1 MFQLPNSNNLP
12 IGILTGC
19 FGNTVAT
26 YKFYWFLSIIE
37 AVENG
42 KTTIYKKEIFIKM
55 VANAWYT
62 VNYFKVSFGKA
73 DKIEEVIKAIKDI
86 EKLDIDLARSV
97 IEKRLLNSAL
107 NETEK
112 QLKHFDKNVPHWF
125 LSDWFPRKKEIETEK
140 KTDTEKKNIIYELS
154 QQFGNQ
160 CLYALYKDRIEI
172 NPDWIDYLKLN
183 SGILKGF
190 CYWHLSLF
198 LQVRNPNVPDIPNK
212 LIKSPTRKS
221 LDKFKKGFWDIVI
234 NELGSIPCIYSEK
247 ELGIGD
253 YVVDHFVP
261 HAFVSHDLIWNL
273 IPADKEANGKK
284 SDKLPQLKKHFDG
297 FYQLQETAFE
307 IVKNHKASKAIFED
321 YLTIFP
327 KSIWDKTKLEDTIE
341 PLITIAHNNGFQY
354 L

>member
-12 IGILTGC
+12 IGILAGC
-19 FGNTVAT
+19 FRSTVAT
-26 YKFYWFLSIIE
+26 YKYYWFLSIIE

-42 KTTIYKKEIFIKM
+42 KTTISKKEIFIKM
-55 VANAWYT
+55 VANAWYI
-62 VNYFKVSFGKA
+62 VNYFKVSFGTA
-73 DKIEEVIKAIKDI
+73 DKIEEVTEAIKEI
-86 EKLDIDLARSV
+86 EKLDIALDKNA
-97 IEKRLLNSAL
+97 IEKRLLSSPL

-112 QLKHFDKNVPHWF
+112 LLKHFDKNVPHWF
-125 LSDWFPRKKEIETEK
+125 LSDWFPNKKEIETEK

-154 QQFGNQ
+154 QQFENQ

-172 NPDWIDYLKLN
+172 NPDWVDYLKLN

-190 CYWHLSLF
+190 CYWNLSLF

-212 LIKSPTRKS
+212 LIKSPTRGN

-234 NELGSIPCIYSEK
+234 NELGPITCIYTDNK
-247 ELGIGD
+247 LGIGD
-253 YVVDHFVP
+253 YAVDHFIP
-261 HAFVSHDLIWNL
+261 HAFVSHDLVWNL
-273 IPADKEANGKK
+273 IPADSSYNGTK
-284 SDKLPQLKKHFDG
+284 SDKLPIQRKHLEG
-297 FYQLQETAFE
+297 FYELQKTGFE
-307 IVKNHKASKAIFED
+307 IVKKHPSSSKIFQD

-341 PLITIAHNNGFQY
+341 PLITIAHNNGFKY

>member
-1 MFQLPNSNNLP
+1 MLQLPNSKDLP
-12 IGILTGC
+12 IGILAGC

-42 KTTIYKKEIFIKM
+42 KTTISKKEIFIKM

-73 DKIEEVIKAIKDI
+73 DKIEEVTEAIKKI
-86 EKLDIDLARSV
+86 EKLDIDLERNA
-97 IEKRLLNSAL
+97 IEKRLLNSSS

-112 QLKHFDKNVPHWF
+112 LLKHFDNNVPHRF
-125 LSDWFPRKKEIETEK
+125 LSSWFPNIPDKELKKGV
-140 KTDTEKKNIIYELS
+140 YQLS

-160 CLYALYKDRIEI
+160 CLYALHKDKIEI
-172 NPDWIDYLKLN
+172 NPNWVDYLKLN

-190 CYWHLSLF
+190 CFWNLSLF

-212 LIKSPTRKS
+212 LIKSAKRGS
-221 LDKFKKGFWDIVI
+221 LEKLKKGFWDIVI

-253 YVVDHFVP
+253 YVLDHFVP

-273 IPADKEANGKK
+273 IPADGEENGKK

-297 FYQLQETAFE
+297 FYKLQETAFE
-307 IVKNHKASKAIFED
+307 IIKNKSSKNQVFED
-321 YLTIFP
+321 YLTLFP
-327 KSIWDKTKLEDTIE
+327 NQIWDRTKLEDTIQ
-341 PLITIAHNNGFQY
+341 PLITIAHNNGFLY
-354 L
+354 FEEKSKI